1 MNVSVTIGNEG
12 AASRQAQHGGDRATL
27 RSEAFRHEPVQRP
40 AAGPRGWAACTCGEP
55 AVARFLGWEVSVGCG
70 SQAQA
75 AQALARM
82 SRGGYERDYGEGGR
96 AYL

>member
-1 MNVSVTIGNEG
+1 M
-12 AASRQAQHGGDRATL
+12 GGMYMRRARRRAVFGMGGVGGL
-27 RSEAFRHEPVQRP
+27 VQ
-40 AAGPRGWAACTCGEP
+40 
-55 AVARFLGWEVSVGCG
+55 G